1 MSEDNLIPFETFAT
15 RKKQQLLTDD
25 EKFNDNI
32 IEYVQMH
39 IFEQCT
45 KRGYPISSEDTRFIQ
60 DVTIGCNII
69 RQSIDKLAG
78 VSNDL
83 TDDIDDIFED
93 SRYYKDPRQLEFDF

>member
-1 MSEDNLIPFETFAT
+1 MTDDNIVSYETFVT
-15 RKKQQLLTDD
+15 KKKNQLLTDD
-25 EKFNDNI
+25 EEFNDKI

-45 KRGYPISSEDTRFIQ
+45 KRGYPVSSEDTRFIQ

-83 TDDIDDIFED
+83 TNDIDDIFEE
-93 SRYYKDPRQLEFDF
+93 SRLYKDPNQLEFDF

>member
-1 MSEDNLIPFETFAT
+1 MTDDNVVSYETFVT
-15 RKKQQLLTDD
+15 KKKNQLLTDD
-25 EKFNDNI
+25 EKFNDKI

-93 SRYYKDPRQLEFDF
+93 SRYYKDPNQLEFDF

>member
-1 MSEDNLIPFETFAT
+1 MSKDNLIPFETFAS

-25 EKFNDNI
+25 EKYNDSI

-60 DVTIGCNII
+60 DVTIGCNICLLYT
-69 RQSIDKLAG
+69 SP
-78 VSNDL
+78 S
-83 TDDIDDIFED
+83 
-93 SRYYKDPRQLEFDF
+93 PRDCQ

>member
-1 MSEDNLIPFETFAT
+1 MSEDNLIPFETFAS

-25 EKFNDNI
+25 EKYNDSI
-32 IEYVQMH
+32 

>member
-1 MSEDNLIPFETFAT
+1 MTDDNIVSYETFVT
-15 RKKQQLLTDD
+15 KKKNQLLTDD
-25 EKFNDNI
+25 EKFNDKI

-45 KRGYPISSEDTRFIQ
+45 KRGYPVSSEDTRFIQ

-83 TDDIDDIFED
+83 TDDIDDIFEE
-93 SRYYKDPRQLEFDF
+93 SRLYKDPNQLEFDF

>member
-1 MSEDNLIPFETFAT
+1 MSEDNLIHFETFAS
-15 RKKQQLLTDD
+15 RNMQQLLTDD
-25 EKFNDNI
+25 EKYNDSI